1 MLCLVLHWFLLLVVV
16 GVVFDCLFVARG
28 LILEFAL
35 FWLLCFGLGVA
46 CCGFWLVLALVVGCV
61 YG

>member
-1 MLCLVLHWFLLLVVV
+1 MVV

-46 CCGFWLVLALVVGCV
+46 CCAFWLVLDLVVGCV